1 MFVAAIL
8 VVGCEQR
15 HKGLPVAQADS
26 RGPILQVGLV
36 LDSPAVDSVQMA
48 FAQKKRGGTHTN
60 EILTVRVIKGLD
72 DTNLEKL
79 KRVWQRGDA
88 VAAEVCFK
96 GKAREQFADFTR
108 TNIGKD
114 IVLIIDGKAFWTMV
128 IGGEEPDGRMLIR
141 GDWTL
146 KAAQAFCKRIEVAT
160 RN

>member
-15 HKGLPVAQADS
+15 HEGLPVAQADS
-26 RGPILQVGLV
+26 SGPILQVGLV
-36 LDSPAVDSVQMA
+36 LDSPAVDSIQMA
-48 FAQKKRGGTHTN
+48 FAQKERGGTHTN
-60 EILTVRVIKGLD
+60 EVLAVRVITGLD

-88 VAAEVCFK
+88 VAAEVYFK

-114 IVLIIDGKAFWTMV
+114 
-128 IGGEEPDGRMLIR
+128 
-141 GDWTL
+141 
-146 KAAQAFCKRIEVAT
+146 
-160 RN
+160 